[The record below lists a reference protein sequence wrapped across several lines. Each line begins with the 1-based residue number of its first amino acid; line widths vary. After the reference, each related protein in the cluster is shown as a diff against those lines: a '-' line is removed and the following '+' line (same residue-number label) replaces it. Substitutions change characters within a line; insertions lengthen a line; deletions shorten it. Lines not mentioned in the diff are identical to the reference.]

1 MWNAILMGV
10 MLVAAPAQQEKDTTI
25 AVDPRAR
32 LRMEDV
38 RGDVVIH
45 TWSRPEMRVH
55 ASDVEDGR
63 LHVSAGGPTVTVG
76 IEPASGRWNRRNS
89 ADFELTI
96 PATMSISLSGP
107 NGDVHIEGT
116 QGEVNVETTSGDIQL
131 QGGSGIVSIHTVS
144 GDVSVTGAR
153 ARTEVHATSGDLQL
167 SQITGDVIAQ
177 TINGDV
183 SLHRIDATSVEAS
196 TVSGDLQYEGT
207 VKDGGRYSLTS
218 HSGDI
223 TFDMPPSTGAIIG
236 VSTFS
241 GEFNTDIPVQL
252 TEQRRGQRFSFTVGS
267 GGARIELQSFSGD
280 IHLARG
286 R

>member
-1 MWNAILMGV
+1 MLNAILVGM
-10 MLVAAPAQQEKDTTI
+10 MLVAAPAQQETDTTI

-38 RGDVVIH
+38 RGDIVIH
-45 TWSRPEMRVH
+45 TWTRPEMRVH

-63 LHVSAGGPTVTVG
+63 LRVSASGPTVSVSV
-76 IEPASGRWNRRNS
+76 EPALGRWNHRGS

-107 NGDVHIEGT
+107 NGDVHIDGT
-116 QGEVNVETTSGDIQL
+116 QGEVSIETMSGDIVL
-131 QGGSGIVSIHTVS
+131 NGGTGIVSIHTVS
-144 GDVSVTGAR
+144 GDVSITGAR

-167 SQITGDVIAQ
+167 SQITGDLIAQ

-183 SLHRIDATSVEAS
+183 SLRQIDATSVEAS
-196 TVSGDLQYEGT
+196 TVSGDLNYEGT

-218 HSGDI
+218 HSGDV
-223 TFDMPPSTGAIIG
+223 TFAMPPGAGAIIG
-236 VSTFS
+236 VNTFS

-252 TEQRRGQRFSFTVGS
+252 TEQRRGQRFSFTLGS

-280 IHLARG
+280 IHLARS